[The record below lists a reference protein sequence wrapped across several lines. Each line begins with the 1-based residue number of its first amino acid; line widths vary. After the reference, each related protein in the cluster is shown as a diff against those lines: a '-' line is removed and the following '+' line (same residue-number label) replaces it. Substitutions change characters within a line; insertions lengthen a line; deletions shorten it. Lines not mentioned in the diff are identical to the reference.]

1 MHVLVTGGTGF
12 VGVTALRALL
22 AAGHRVSA
30 LVRPGSERK
39 LPRHANCRA
48 IAGDS
53 LNVDDVARAL
63 ADCDAVVHMVGIRR
77 EQMKRTGLDYGDVD
91 VGSVRVMAHAMQA
104 MGVRRL
110 LLLSAG
116 AIGNSR
122 YVRCKAEAERI
133 ALDAGLDVSIWRPS
147 FILGPGQQWPIVMEP
162 IIALLGLLPGHIG
175 DTARR
180 ARAVRLEQLACSMVW
195 ALDHPES
202 IGTIFDVPRI
212 RTFPT
217 NLRT

>member
-12 VGVTALRALL
+12 VGATTLRALL
-22 AAGHRVSA
+22 AAGHTVSA

-39 LPRHANCRA
+39 LPSHVRCRA
-48 IAGDS
+48 IAGDP
-53 LNVDDVARAL
+53 LNVDDVVRAITG
-63 ADCDAVVHMVGIRR
+63 CDAVVHMVGIRR
-77 EQMKRTGLDYGDVD
+77 EQIRRTGLDYRDVD
-91 VGSVRVMAHAMQA
+91 VASVGVMVRAMQA

-116 AIGNSR
+116 AIGKSR

-147 FILGPGQQWPIVMEP
+147 FILGPGQQWPILMEP
-162 IIALLGLLPGHIG
+162 IIALLGLIPGHVG
-175 DTARR
+175 DTASR
-180 ARAVRLEQLACSMVW
+180 ARAVRLEQLAASMVW

-202 IGTIFDVPRI
+202 IGTILDVPRI

-217 NLRT
+217 TIPT